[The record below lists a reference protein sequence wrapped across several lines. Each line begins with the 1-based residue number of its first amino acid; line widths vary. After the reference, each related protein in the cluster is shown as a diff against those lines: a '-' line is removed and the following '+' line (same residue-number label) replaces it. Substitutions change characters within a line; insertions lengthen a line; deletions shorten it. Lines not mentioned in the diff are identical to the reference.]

1 MHSITYF
8 YMKFSNYLKGSI
20 QHIPWI
26 GKLLILLG
34 IYLIGEYTFALITV
48 QIINAVFP
56 GMDFLQFITGFD
68 KINTVDEI
76 SLQQEHALKIYQF
89 GTSFGRFIVVALLY
103 IYLTGENA
111 IKSLS
116 LDKNIKSVNYIT
128 VLLIVMASGAIISVV
143 YEWNQTLHL
152 PKSSAELEETMR
164 RFEDQAKIQ
173 TEVFLRTTVFAG
185 FIVNLII
192 VGLLAAVG
200 EEIFFR
206 GVLQNLF
213 FKWSRNPHVAI
224 WVAAFVFSFIHFQF
238 FGFFP
243 RLLMGAL
250 MGYLYYYSGSL
261 WSAILAH
268 FINNTATVVAYYLM
282 NKGIIETNI
291 AETSSLWAALIAAP
305 FLFLLLRYFK
315 RNETSLSIADGKR
328 LDDSVLDR

>member
-1 MHSITYF
+1 MR
-8 YMKFSNYLKGSI
+8 GSI

-34 IYLIGEYTFALITV
+34 IYLIGEYTFALVTV
-48 QIINAVFP
+48 EIINAIYP
-56 GMDFLQFITGFD
+56 GMDFLRFISGFE
-68 KINTVDEI
+68 KINSVDEI

-89 GTSFGRFIVVALLY
+89 GTSFGRFILVALLY
-103 IYLTGENA
+103 LYLTGENA

-116 LDKNIKSVNYIT
+116 LDKSIKSFNYLTI
-128 VLLIVMASGAIISVV
+128 LLIVFASGAIISVV

-152 PKSSAELEETMR
+152 PQNSAALEATMR
-164 RFEDQAKIQ
+164 SFEDQAKIQ
-173 TEVFLRTTVFAG
+173 TEVFLRTTVFTG
-185 FIVNLII
+185 FIVNLLI

-213 FKWSRNPHVAI
+213 FKWSKNPHVAI
-224 WVAAFVFSFIHFQF
+224 WIAAFIFSFIHFQF

-261 WSAILAH
+261 WSAIVAH

-282 NKGIIETNI
+282 NKGYIETNI
-291 AETSSLWAALIAAP
+291 AETSNLWAALIAVP
-305 FLFLLLRYFK
+305 FLYLLLRYFK
-315 RNETSLSIADGKR
+315 RTETSLSIADGKR
-328 LDDSVLDR
+328 LDDGVLDGGQDESDVH